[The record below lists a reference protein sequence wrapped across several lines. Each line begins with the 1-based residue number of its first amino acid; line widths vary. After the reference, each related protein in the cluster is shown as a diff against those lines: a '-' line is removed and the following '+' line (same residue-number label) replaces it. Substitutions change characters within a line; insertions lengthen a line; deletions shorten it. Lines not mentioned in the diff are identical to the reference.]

1 MTAIETP
8 IEDRLK
14 AFKASSS
21 FTPGDPQSFS
31 IPLSDELG
39 LPGKFDPVSY
49 MDQLGVDVLG
59 KNVLIICPGNGG
71 LCVAALRAGASTVVA
86 VEPRSLYDK
95 ALIGI
100 SDFAS
105 EVIGA
110 TFSRRGIKEE
120 LVERFDVVFWTEG
133 LDEVAHPKG
142 LFEEAIG
149 SLAPKARFYLEIS
162 HGHHGELPDSINA
175 WRPKAEA
182 FTATMSRYS
191 TVEIVTVLEGRDQT
205 RKIYTIKDNET
216 RVEAQKPD
224 DKGKPTAAQAED
236 EIRESREALAKKMSA
251 FVSEDY
257 INKEILKVEPVAEDV
272 NLTPVERAAA
282 KIKKI
287 LPVDNSPG
295 EDFDSVYEG
304 RASTPKAKKKK
315 SKKQSKS
322 KS

>member
-31 IPLSDELG
+31 IPLSNELD

-49 MDQLGVDVLG
+49 MEQLQADVLG
-59 KNVLIICPGNGG
+59 KNVLVVCPGNGG

-86 VEPRSLYDK
+86 IEPRSIYDR
-95 ALIGI
+95 ALIGV

-120 LVERFDVVFWTEG
+120 IVEKFDIVFWTEG

-142 LFEEAIG
+142 LFEEAIN
-149 SLAPKARFYLEIS
+149 SLAPKGLFYLEVS
-162 HGHHGELPDSINA
+162 HGHHAELPDSTNA

-216 RVEAQKPD
+216 RVEETPAEETDAQVMS
-224 DKGKPTAAQAED
+224 
-236 EIRESREALAKKMSA
+236 EIRESREELAEKLSG
-251 FVSEDY
+251 FVSDDY
-257 INKEILKVEPVAEDV
+257 IDEKILKVEPATEETEATKQT
-272 NLTPVERAAA
+272 LVEAAVE

-287 LPVDNSPG
+287 LPVDTSPG

-315 SKKQSKS
+315 SKNRGKS